1 MNKII
6 ELESLT
12 AGYGD
17 TDILHDINLHVDESE
32 IVVIIGPNGAGKSTA
47 MKAIFGLLKV
57 RSGKIRFNQSDIT
70 NFKTED
76 IVAQKIAFVPQTSN
90 VFPNLSIRENLE
102 MGAFSRKDNF
112 DSRLSEIF
120 DFFPPLKE
128 KKNNTAASLSG
139 GQRQMLALGR
149 ALMTEPSL
157 LMLDEPT
164 AGLSPKFQSEI
175 LNIVQ
180 SINNSGTPILIV
192 EQNAKQA
199 LAIADR
205 GYVFVDGK
213 NRIND
218 KAKTLLER
226 EDIAQMFLGGTK

>member
-1 MNKII
+1 MVK
-6 ELESLT
+6 
-12 AGYGD
+12 
-17 TDILHDINLHVDESE
+17 H
-32 IVVIIGPNGAGKSTA
+32 
-47 MKAIFGLLKV
+47 LLNIKLV
-57 RSGKIRFNQSDIT
+57 KLFI
-70 NFKTED
+70 
-76 IVAQKIAFVPQTSN
+76 
-90 VFPNLSIRENLE
+90 
-102 MGAFSRKDNF
+102 
-112 DSRLSEIF
+112 
-120 DFFPPLKE
+120 KE

-164 AGLSPKFQSEI
+164 AGLSPKFQGEI

-226 EDIAQMFLGGTK
+226 EDIAQMFLGGAK